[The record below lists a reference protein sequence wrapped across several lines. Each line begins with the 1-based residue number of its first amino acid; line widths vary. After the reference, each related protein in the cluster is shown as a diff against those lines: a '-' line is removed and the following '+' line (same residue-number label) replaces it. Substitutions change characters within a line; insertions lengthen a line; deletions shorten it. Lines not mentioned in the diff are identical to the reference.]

1 MFEGQV
7 AFYLNKYLGVFMSM
21 YCVLMFVYCVF
32 FQWCLP
38 FVMHAQ
44 QATSLLYLLPWL
56 TTAGKY
62 LNGLDAESLRISV
75 WKGDVELRNLTL
87 KPEALQDLD
96 LPCTVKAGLLG
107 RLTLKVCMLP
117 PPALSCSAAAG

>member
-1 MFEGQV
+1 M
-7 AFYLNKYLGVFMSM
+7 
-21 YCVLMFVYCVF
+21 
-32 FQWCLP
+32 
-38 FVMHAQ
+38 
-44 QATSLLYLLPWL
+44 QANTHTLSHPHNPHPL
-56 TTAGKY
+56 TGKY

-107 RLTLKVCMLP
+107 RLTLKVQAVMIGCVLMCIYRYLR
-117 PPALSCSAAAG
+117 